1 MLALPIMPPAA
12 ARQPTPDMPL
22 SQQHLVQRQTAFAAL
37 KPLTTQLLPLRAQP
51 DRLQPVLRSL
61 ADVMGELPPAGL
73 EGCWDY
79 VAFPLMML
87 VDSIA
92 PSRQQQ
98 QQKGGGGEAAPAA
111 ASSAPQDVVAPACR
125 SDRVAEALL
134 GMWAYASSEIRGGI
148 AALIGLR
155 VG

>member
-1 MLALPIMPPAA
+1 
-12 ARQPTPDMPL
+12 MPL
-22 SQQHLVQRQTAFAAL
+22 SQQHLVQRQAAFAEL

-79 VAFPLMML
+79 VAFPLMIL

-92 PSRQQQ
+92 PSRQQLLQQ
-98 QQKGGGGEAAPAA
+98 QQKEDGGDVATAAAPPG
-111 ASSAPQDVVAPACR
+111 PQDVVAPACR

-134 GMWAYASSEIRGGI
+134 GVSARRMPTMWWYCRMGG
-148 AALIGLR
+148 L
-155 VG
+155 